1 MRTLGIDL
9 ASKPKKTAV
18 CEIDWQTD
26 AATVTNLELN
36 VSDRAILSRVAELKL
51 AKAERG
57 VDFSIG
63 IDAPFGWP
71 RPFVAFLNRVEAGDK
86 PFSAWDADTAKKLCY
101 RLTDL
106 RVNECLGLVPL
117 SVSADKIARPAMRCS
132 LLLWKLGV
140 TDRSGTDGVFEV
152 YPSAALKAWG
162 FPFAGFGPG
171 AAKGP
176 EALAEASLLV
186 RDKCSSWLRF
196 SSREIESMLEK
207 NDDAFASFVASLATR
222 AAALGRTCRPRSDDE
237 WNQARVEGWIAFPR
251 QVCSIKDLLVES
263 KPA

>member
-9 ASKPKKTAV
+9 ASQPKKTAV
-18 CEIDWQTD
+18 CEIDWETD
-26 AATVTNLELN
+26 AAMVTNVRRN
-36 VSDRAILSRVAELKL
+36 VSDEDILDQVAELRR
-51 AKAERG
+51 AKAEEG
-57 VDFSIG
+57 VDFAIG

-71 RPFVAFLNRVEAGDK
+71 RPFGAFLNRVEAGDK

-152 YPSAALKAWG
+152 YPAAALKAWG
-162 FPFAGFGPG
+162 LPFARYGPG
-171 AAKGP
+171 AAGGSG
-176 EALAEASLLV
+176 ALAVALQLV
-186 RDKCSSWLRF
+186 QDKCPWLRLTAPDQ
-196 SSREIESMLEK
+196 ENLCK
-207 NDDAFASFVASLATR
+207 TNDDAFAALIASLSAR

-237 WNQARVEGWIAFPR
+237 WNRARVEGWIAFPR
-251 QVCSIKDLLVES
+251 QDCSIKDLLVES